1 MKTRH
6 IIAASI
12 ISALLVTS
20 AGAYTYY
27 VWRDELPT
35 FSAPSYSTIVPTDDP
50 RRNSTGAQGACNGGF
65 SPNPCVG
72 TIPEPSSYALFGL
85 GLGILIWRVRH
96 GRHENQF

>member
-20 AGAYTYY
+20 AVAYTYY
-27 VWRDELPT
+27 VWRDDLPT
-35 FSAPSYSTIVPTDDP
+35 FSAPSYSTIIPPDSPLRSAPGVYAD
-50 RRNSTGAQGACNGGF
+50 CGF

-72 TIPEPSSYALFGL
+72 TIPEPGTYALFGL
-85 GLGILIWRVRH
+85 GLALMMMFRRWRT
-96 GRHENQF
+96 

>member
-27 VWRDELPT
+27 VWRDDLPT

-50 RRNSTGAQGACNGGF
+50 RRNTPGVYADCGF

-72 TIPEPSSYALFGL
+72 TIPEPGTYALFGL
-85 GLGILIWRVRH
+85 GLWVMLVIRR
-96 GRHENQF
+96 RT

>member
-6 IIAASI
+6 IIAAAI
-12 ISALLVTS
+12 TSALLVTT
-20 AGAYTYY
+20 AGASIYY
-27 VWRDELPT
+27 VWRDDLPT
-35 FSAPSYSTIVPTDDP
+35 FSAPSYSTIIPPDSP
-50 RRNSTGAQGACNGGF
+50 LRNAIQQGDCDGGF

>member
-20 AGAYTYY
+20 AGASIYTVY
-27 VWRDELPT
+27 REDIDKII
-35 FSAPSYSTIVPTDDP
+35 FPSYSTIVPTDSP
-50 RRNSTGAQGACNGGF
+50 LRNAPGAYADCGF

-72 TIPEPSSYALFGL
+72 TIPEPGTYALMGL
-85 GLGILIWRVRH
+85 GLALMMFARRWA
-96 GRHENQF
+96 

>member
-27 VWRDELPT
+27 VWRDDLPT
-35 FSAPSYSTIVPTDDP
+35 FSAPSYSTIIPPDSP
-50 RRNSTGAQGACNGGF
+50 LRNSIQQGDCNGGF
-65 SPNPCVG
+65 SPNPCGQVG
-72 TIPEPSSYALFGL
+72 TIPEPGTYALFGL
-85 GLGILIWRVRH
+85 GLGVMLVIRRWRV
-96 GRHENQF
+96 

>member
-12 ISALLVTS
+12 ISALLVAS

-27 VWRDELPT
+27 VWRDDLPT
-35 FSAPSYSTIVPTDDP
+35 FSAPSYSTIIPPDSAIRSVPGTYAD
-50 RRNSTGAQGACNGGF
+50 CGF

-72 TIPEPSSYALFGL
+72 TIPEPGTYALFGL
-85 GLGILIWRVRH
+85 GLGVMIFARR
-96 GRHENQF
+96 RT

>member
-1 MKTRH
+1 MKNRH

-27 VWRDELPT
+27 VWRDDLPT
-35 FSAPSYSTIVPTDDP
+35 FSAHSYSTIIPPDSPLRSAPGVYAD
-50 RRNSTGAQGACNGGF
+50 CGF

-72 TIPEPSSYALFGL
+72 TIPEPGTYALFGL
-85 GLGILIWRVRH
+85 GLGVMMVIRRGRV
-96 GRHENQF
+96 

>member
-27 VWRDELPT
+27 VWRDDLPA
-35 FSAPSYSTIVPTDDP
+35 FSAPSYSTIVPPDSP
-50 RRNSTGAQGACNGGF
+50 LRNTPGAYGGCDF
-65 SPNPCVG
+65 SPNNCVG
-72 TIPEPSSYALFGL
+72 SIPEPGTYALFGL
-85 GLGILIWRVRH
+85 GLGVMIFARRWA
-96 GRHENQF
+96 